1 MFHDNS
7 QWGYY
12 SLMINGGDVRAT
24 VAAVEREYK
33 AVFPGNPF
41 KYFFLDEH
49 FNELYKA
56 DRQFGQVFSL
66 FAALAI
72 LVACLG
78 LFGLASFT
86 AAQRTK
92 EIGVR
97 KVMGASVAQ
106 IVQLLYRDFVKL
118 VLLAN
123 VVALPLAYL
132 GLRKWLENYPFS
144 TTLQWWMLAVPGVAV
159 LGVALLTVSI
169 QSIRAA
175 LANPADSLRSE

>member
-1 MFHDNS
+1 
-7 QWGYY
+7 
-12 SLMINGGDVRAT
+12 
-24 VAAVEREYK
+24 VEREYK

-49 FNELYKA
+49 FNKSYEA

-106 IVQLLYRDFVKL
+106 IVQLLYRDFMKL

-144 TTLQWWMLAVPGVAV
+144 TPLQWWMLAVPGLAV
-159 LGVALLTVSI
+159 LLVALLTVSI

-175 LANPADSLRSE
+175 LTNPANALRSE